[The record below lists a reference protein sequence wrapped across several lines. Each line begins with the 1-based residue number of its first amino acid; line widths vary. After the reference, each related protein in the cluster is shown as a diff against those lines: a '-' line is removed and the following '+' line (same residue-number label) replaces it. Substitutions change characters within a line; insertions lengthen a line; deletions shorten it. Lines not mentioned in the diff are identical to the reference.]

1 MMLLTIAFRN
11 FVTRF
16 KSVFVLILGV
26 GVPSMLLV
34 GGLALN
40 DSIGRWIERSL
51 SQNFGTADAYVENNR
66 NNPFFK
72 VPLNPQTTGSVKS
85 YEKVLNVLPV
95 SETLGRI
102 KFGGETLDCL
112 VVGLSPEDLRNFVA
126 HEVRLPSKGAIVS
139 KDLAELLNINEDA
152 TIAINMGRGN
162 VEFKVTQI
170 GKEGFL
176 NFRGEVLQY
185 PGAVFINKSD
195 FQGGG
200 GLPTRLYLH
209 LAGSPEEHV
218 IFMEELEET
227 LKVDGAAMKAELLNS
242 PANKALGYLTIAF
255 SSFSVVASLIL
266 VYIFAQSFVE
276 ERNTTMATLRILGMK
291 ARHIFV
297 ALIVEGSVYLV
308 VSGFLGA
315 SMGILLGN
323 FLLRRLRATSSILA
337 VGGFHTGLS
346 RLNFHVAPSTII
358 LGALGGLILPLLIF
372 LWRIRKLAQKPPVT
386 MLRSNEE
393 PQESSSKKSRRLI
406 AGTGSIVMAMI
417 LGLIRPD
424 LWIFALLVGI
434 VGTLI
439 VFPSTILSLGFGV
452 FIILVVTVRFTPL
465 EHTTVWEILQRGSA
479 FFVGSWLV
487 FLFLVAPIRKLL
499 SKLMTRRSVSAY
511 LALSYVE
518 RHRRNTFIIA
528 SMFSLIIFVMLLVLV
543 VPYNIERF
551 VRKKLETGLFG
562 YNFMVIVNPL
572 KLVLGSG
579 ELNIAEGLK
588 GPSKVY
594 VAEFNGEP
602 IAFVDEAFLQH
613 AVVPIE
619 KNTEWRQRLLEP
631 GAVVVGYL
639 LENEAMPSKVTGK
652 VKSPFKLGRSE
663 ELSLEVIDTFD
674 MRQLM
679 VPVKYVASIKS
690 LPKDVK
696 AIPVLLSK
704 VEPTR
709 TETVK
714 DFYRERFDFPIYIT
728 EEMNRV
734 FSGIDLL
741 VQTGVSL
748 LYFGLI
754 SGFSGIAFHALRSVV
769 TRQRLSGT
777 LRAIGM
783 SNRSL
788 GLTFALEHLVVA
800 SVGIAVGAFAGLLTS
815 RDIVRLIFMLFESG
829 TFSFPTWSFLG
840 LILAIYGVIALAV
853 TVPVMLA
860 VKTNPAEALRSPE

>member
-1 MMLLTIAFRN
+1 MLLTIALRN
-11 FVTRF
+11 FVARF

-51 SQNFGTADAYVENNR
+51 SQNFGTADAYVENGR

-72 VPLNPQTTGSVKS
+72 VPLDPQTTDSVRS
-85 YEKVLNVLPV
+85 YEEVLKVLPV

-102 KFGGETLDCL
+102 KFGGKTSDCL
-112 VVGLSPEDLRNFVA
+112 VVGLSPEGLRNFV
-126 HEVRLPSKGAIVS
+126 ENDVRLPSKGAIVS
-139 KDLAELLNINEDA
+139 KDLAELLNINEDD

-170 GKEGFL
+170 GEEGFL
-176 NFRGEVLQY
+176 NFRGEALQY
-185 PGAVFINKSD
+185 VGAVFINKSD
-195 FQGGG
+195 FQGVGG
-200 GLPTRLYLH
+200 FPTRLYLH
-209 LAGSPEEHV
+209 LAGTPEEHA
-218 IFMEELEET
+218 IFMEELKET
-227 LKVDGAAMKAELLNS
+227 LKVDGVAMKAELLNS

-291 ARHIFV
+291 ARHISV

-308 VSGFLGA
+308 VSGFLGG
-315 SMGILLGN
+315 SMGILLGD
-323 FLLRRLRATSSILA
+323 FLLRRLRAASSILA

-346 RLNFHVAPSTII
+346 RLNLYVAPSTVIF
-358 LGALGGLILPLLIF
+358 GALGGLVLPLLIF
-372 LWRIRKLAQKPPVT
+372 LLRIRKLARKPPVT
-386 MLRSNEE
+386 MLRSDEE
-393 PQESSSKKSRRLI
+393 PQESSSKKPKRLI
-406 AGTGSIVMAMI
+406 MGAGFIAMAVV

-424 LWIFALLVGI
+424 LWIFALLMGI
-434 VGTLI
+434 VGMLT
-439 VFPSTILSLGFGV
+439 VFPSAVLSLGFGV
-452 FIILVVTVRFTPL
+452 FVILVVAVGSTPV
-465 EHTTVWEILQRGSA
+465 EYTTVWEVLQRGAA

-487 FLFLVAPIRKLL
+487 FLFLVAPVRKLL
-499 SKLMTRRSVSAY
+499 SKLVTRGSVSAY

-543 VPYNIERF
+543 MPYNIERF
-551 VRKKLETGLFG
+551 VRSKLETGLFG
-562 YNFMVIVNPL
+562 YDFMVIVNPL
-572 KLVLGSG
+572 KLVFRSG
-579 ELNIAEGLK
+579 ELDIAEGLQS
-588 GPSKVY
+588 PSKVY

-602 IAFVDEAFLQH
+602 AAFVDEAFLQH

-619 KNTEWRQRLLEP
+619 KSTEWRRRLLEP
-631 GAVVVGYL
+631 GTVVVGYL
-639 LENEAMPSKVTGK
+639 LEDRAVPSKVTGK
-652 VKSPFKLGRSE
+652 VKSPFKLGKSE
-663 ELSLEVIDTFD
+663 EVSLEVIDTFD
-674 MRQLM
+674 VRQLM

-696 AIPVLLSK
+696 AIPVLLGK
-704 VEPTR
+704 VDPVR

-769 TRQRLSGT
+769 TRRRLSGT

-788 GLTFALEHLVVA
+788 GLTFALENLVVA
-800 SVGIAVGAFAGLLTS
+800 SVGIAVGAFAGFLES

-840 LILAIYGVIALAV
+840 LILAIYGVIALVV

-860 VKTNPAEALRSPE
+860 AKTSPAEALRSPE